1 VDNDTLKLL
10 ARFTIQARK
19 IIGSID
25 TNLLAKDAL
34 YSASIFQRVEELADE
49 ELVLLSLTLRQKL
62 GLLEVNNAKSSPD
75 TEPEPPEGK
84 SKYKFGARG

>member
-19 IIGSID
+19 IVGSID
-25 TNLLAKDAL
+25 TNLLAKDSL
-34 YSASIFQRVEELADE
+34 YSAKIFQRVEELADE

-62 GLLEVNNAKSSPD
+62 GLLEVNTKSSPD
-75 TEPEPPEGK
+75 AEPEPPQDK
-84 SKYKFGARG
+84 TQYKFGARG

>member
-1 VDNDTLKLL
+1 MDNDTLKLL

-34 YSASIFQRVEELADE
+34 YSASIFQKVEELADE

-62 GLLEVNNAKSSPD
+62 GLLEVNNTKSSPD
-75 TEPEPPEGK
+75 TEPEPPEDK

>member
-1 VDNDTLKLL
+1 MDNDTLKLL

-19 IIGSID
+19 LIGSID

-34 YSASIFQRVEELADE
+34 YSAKIFQRVEELADE

-62 GLLEVNNAKSSPD
+62 GLLQPNNTKSTPD
-75 TEPEPPEGK
+75 EEPEPPQDNT
-84 SKYKFGARG
+84 KYKFGARG